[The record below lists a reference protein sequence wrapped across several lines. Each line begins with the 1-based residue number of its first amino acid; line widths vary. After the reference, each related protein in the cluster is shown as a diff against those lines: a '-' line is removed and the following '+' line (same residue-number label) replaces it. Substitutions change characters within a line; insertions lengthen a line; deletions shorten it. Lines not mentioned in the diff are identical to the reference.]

1 MATYM
6 HNRCTVHERALPSVC
21 MYTLL
26 NCADSLNGADVSVD
40 GSILAACLADSTGS
54 TFSKVLSI
62 VTLHIKCI
70 RGLTFK
76 NILNSLYLELG
87 PDNKRGQ

>member
-62 VTLHIKCI
+62 VTLHIQCM
-70 RGLTFK
+70 RGLTFL
-76 NILNSLYLELG
+76 LNSLYLELG

>member
-1 MATYM
+1 
-6 HNRCTVHERALPSVC
+6 

-62 VTLHIKCI
+62 VTLHIQCM
-70 RGLTFK
+70 RGLTFL
-76 NILNSLYLELG
+76 LNSLYLELG